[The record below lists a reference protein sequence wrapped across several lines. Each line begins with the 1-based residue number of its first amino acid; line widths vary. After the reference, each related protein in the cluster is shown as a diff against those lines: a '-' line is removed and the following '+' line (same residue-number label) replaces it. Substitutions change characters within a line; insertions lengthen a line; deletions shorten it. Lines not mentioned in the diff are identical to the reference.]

1 MTTVRF
7 VNRHKLN
14 SMKPKL
20 SFASCLLVL
29 GGFWLAACHPG
40 TEAPPPPMNVLFI
53 AVDDLRPELGVYGSR
68 ALTPN
73 IDRLA
78 ESGLQFNRAYC
89 NQAVCGASRLSLMAG
104 LYPEYTDERSFHVR
118 DWRQRH
124 PEVVTLN
131 QLFKQNGYATVGL
144 GKIYHAW
151 SGPDTDLENWTEW
164 VPPQGSKYAD
174 PETVELGKQQAR
186 AFGKEFVRGP
196 TTEAGKAPDA
206 ADKYF
211 DGWRAAEGVRQI
223 EKLAAADTPFFL
235 AVGFSKPHLPFT
247 APVKFWDLYERES
260 FSMPDNPGI
269 PPGYPEYAANQRP
282 GEMRHYSDVPP
293 PSDGKTDQP
302 NPKEFPEAMNKRLI
316 HGYHAA
322 VSYTDRNIGKL
333 MEALEKS
340 GKADHTIIVLW
351 GDHGW
356 KLGDHSSW
364 CKHTNFECDT
374 RVPLLI
380 VHPKMKSVH
389 GTTDALVELID
400 LYPTLAEL
408 CGLEAPGHLQGQSLV
423 PLLQDPAA
431 EHRDYAY
438 SSYPRRPDD
447 DIVGHSIR
455 SARYRYTEWW
465 DAGTDEILARV
476 ATDLV
481 ADPGETT
488 NALVDHP
495 ELAET
500 FSRDLKEIV
509 LQARTLPANGGNY

>member
-78 ESGLQFNRAYC
+78 ESGLQLNRAYC
-89 NQAVCGASRLSLMAG
+89 NQAVCGASRLSLMTG

-118 DWRQRH
+118 EWRQRH

-131 QLFKQNGYATVGL
+131 QLFKQNGYTTVGL

-164 VPPQGSKYAD
+164 IPPQGSKYAD
-174 PETVELGKQQAR
+174 PETVELGKQQAK

-293 PSDGKTDQP
+293 PSDGKIDQP

-340 GKADHTIIVLW
+340 GKAGEHHHCPLGGSRMETGRPFLLVQTHQFRVRYPGAAPDRSPENEVGSRNDRCPGGINRSLSDPGRTLW
-351 GDHGW
+351 FG
-356 KLGDHSSW
+356 
-364 CKHTNFECDT
+364 
-374 RVPLLI
+374 
-380 VHPKMKSVH
+380 
-389 GTTDALVELID
+389 
-400 LYPTLAEL
+400 
-408 CGLEAPGHLQGQSLV
+408 
-423 PLLQDPAA
+423 
-431 EHRDYAY
+431 
-438 SSYPRRPDD
+438 
-447 DIVGHSIR
+447 
-455 SARYRYTEWW
+455 SARPF
-465 DAGTDEILARV
+465 AGSV
-476 ATDLV
+476 AGS
-481 ADPGETT
+481 APPRSSHR
-488 NALVDHP
+488 A
-495 ELAET
+495 
-500 FSRDLKEIV
+500 SRLC
-509 LQARTLPANGGNY
+509 LFLLSPATG